1 MISFSISVEGR
12 ERDKGFDVEKV
23 ITMRRLSSMT
33 LGQGGKEKNMY
44 VCMYKISLHTK

>member
-23 ITMRRLSSMT
+23 ITVMPSMT
-33 LGQGGKEKNMY
+33 LGQGGKEKKYICVY
-44 VCMYKISLHTK
+44 V